1 MALFRNYRKNQG
13 RGRECSTSCL
23 FLWGVALK
31 VTTRKSYPFRS
42 FYNSKKERL
51 AFYVI
56 EVVGEE
62 PQVLIYSGFLKGVDS
77 IGLKKSHLEE
87 DQFRALELLESHLP
101 KDLAEAI
108 FKYARK
114 DLGCRKGFSLK
125 SFIKW
130 KEAHQR

>member
-1 MALFRNYRKNQG
+1 M
-13 RGRECSTSCL
+13 
-23 FLWGVALK
+23 K

-87 DQFRALELLESHLP
+87 DQFRAMELLEKHMP
-101 KDLAEAI
+101 KDLADAI
-108 FKYARK
+108 IKYARK
-114 DLGCRKGFSLK
+114 DLGCRRGFSLK